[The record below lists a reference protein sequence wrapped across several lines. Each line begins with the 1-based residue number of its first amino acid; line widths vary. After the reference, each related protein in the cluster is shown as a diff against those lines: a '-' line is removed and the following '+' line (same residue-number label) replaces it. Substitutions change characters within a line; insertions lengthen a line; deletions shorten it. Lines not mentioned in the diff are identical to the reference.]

1 MKVFFFRKVPIL
13 ETRNVLI
20 LFNLFQNLTSLG
32 YHLAA
37 LPVDV
42 R

>member
-1 MKVFFFRKVPIL
+1 MH
-13 ETRNVLI
+13 ETRNVLTV
-20 LFNLFQNLTSLG
+20 FNLFQNLTSLG